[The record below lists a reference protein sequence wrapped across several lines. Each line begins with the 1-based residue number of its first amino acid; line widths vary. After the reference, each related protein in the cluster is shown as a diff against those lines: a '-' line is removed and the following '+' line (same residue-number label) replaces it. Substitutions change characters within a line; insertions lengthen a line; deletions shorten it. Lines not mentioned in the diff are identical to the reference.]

1 MQPRA
6 LKGKILGLAMLLPN
20 KHKFKCKACTHQ
32 FSATSGTILASHKM
46 SFIDLVAA
54 IVILSNAVKGVSM
67 LQLSRSQLRLMPS
80 IQGSKVERTPKK
92 ALSLAAKGLNI
103 R

>member
-1 MQPRA
+1 MQS
-6 LKGKILGLAMLLPN
+6 L
-20 KHKFKCKACTHQ
+20 HHQ
-32 FSATSGTILASHKM
+32 FRATSGTILASDKM

-54 IVILSNAVKGVSM
+54 IVILLNAVKGVSM

-80 IQGSKVERTPKK
+80 IQGSKVERAPKK
-92 ALSLAAKGLNI
+92 ALSTAAEGLNI